1 MRITF
6 SAALYLAVLV
16 IVLVD
21 GILACVA
28 LLRWL
33 GWT

>member
-16 IVLVD
+16 VLLVD
-21 GILACVA
+21 GVLAAIA

>member
-21 GILACVA
+21 GLLAMVA